1 MAKASAT
8 IIILLILF
16 CSLACEAR
24 VRLTS
29 PDLPTDEIVHKV
41 EKLQQ
46 EHKRFPKSDPHFYP
60 KKKIMILTPLKH
72 ISSAW
77 KNQKE
82 TFSSLNLYPG
92 SG

>member
-29 PDLPTDEIVHKV
+29 PDLPTDETVHKV

-46 EHKRFPKSDPHFYP
+46 EQKRFPKSDPHFYP
-60 KKKIMILTPLKH
+60 KKKNSDPHTIKAHLECLE
-72 ISSAW
+72 SY
-77 KNQKE
+77 E
-82 TFSSLNLYPG
+82 
-92 SG
+92 

>member
-1 MAKASAT
+1 IQKKKKT

-29 PDLPTDEIVHKV
+29 PDLPTDETVHKV

-46 EHKRFPKSDPHFYP
+46 EQKRFPKSDPHFYP
-60 KKKIMILTPLKH
+60 KKKNLILTPLKN

-77 KNQKE
+77 
-82 TFSSLNLYPG
+82 NLMK
-92 SG
+92 